1 MPDPES
7 EEKLP
12 KSGVDKLA
20 PLVRYKVSGDSETS
34 HGFEEKNPDFL
45 CGGLFGEDAER
56 EGHSRED
63 VQDDCDLEAKEAEE
77 SGNIGQV
84 GHPDVTRVMG
94 LDGTRFESVDRGS
107 FGICRRWFFPN
118 SADGFRGDFPPGSC
132 ECLGDELVPTE
143 SEPGHGL
150 DEPTD
155 NVGVSA
161 NGRVRPDGGVL
172 LGRIH
177 GRRFPPE
184 DGVARE
190 AKHPCRLFG
199 RKCQEISDAKDTI
212 SLLGSVMR
220 TFSFRDLF
228 PPRGMDFGDI
238 AKEGG
243 MKGIF
248 FDFGIADQK
257 GILGVSELGDA
268 PSDGETE
275 KFVGFSESSESR
287 AIDLA
292 VLDES
297 AKNPIRIGG
306 HVHGRLRNGR
316 GYIVVG
322 DFY

>member
-1 MPDPES
+1 
-7 EEKLP
+7 
-12 KSGVDKLA
+12 
-20 PLVRYKVSGDSETS
+20 
-34 HGFEEKNPDFL
+34 
-45 CGGLFGEDAER
+45 
-56 EGHSRED
+56 
-63 VQDDCDLEAKEAEE
+63 
-77 SGNIGQV
+77 
-84 GHPDVTRVMG
+84 
-94 LDGTRFESVDRGS
+94 
-107 FGICRRWFFPN
+107 
-118 SADGFRGDFPPGSC
+118 
-132 ECLGDELVPTE
+132 
-143 SEPGHGL
+143 
-150 DEPTD
+150 
-155 NVGVSA
+155 
-161 NGRVRPDGGVL
+161 
-172 LGRIH
+172 
-177 GRRFPPE
+177 
-184 DGVARE
+184 
-190 AKHPCRLFG
+190 
-199 RKCQEISDAKDTI
+199 
-212 SLLGSVMR
+212 MR

-306 HVHGRLRNGR
+306 HVHGRLRNGW